1 MKLRYESL
9 GSACVALGASHL
21 ATSRL
26 RFGRRRH
33 GSRMRPCGFHGYAP
47 CPALGRPR
55 STASRARSSL
65 AAAAAE
71 RPSLTASVRL
81 GDDLRRRVP
90 SRFGPRSCGSRAVA
104 PAPLVQRFA
113 YRRAAALLQPW
124 FVCRFHGNAW
134 TCPLEP
140 PSPLSLPFC
149 RCLCRRR
156 PRASRAFRSRP
167 RRHSHLWIH
176 PCPRESVPSS
186 EDAELRPLPVCTL
199 VHRLG
204 ESVLQWAGGSTS
216 PVLNLI
222 HSLIAL

>member
-1 MKLRYESL
+1 MLLRYKLRYTVKLRYESL
-9 GSACVALGASHL
+9 GSACVALGAAHL
-21 ATSRL
+21 ATFRL

-124 FVCRFHGNAW
+124 FVCRFHGDAW
-134 TCPLEP
+134 TCPLKP
-140 PSPLSLPFC
+140 PSPMSLP
-149 RCLCRRR
+149 L
-156 PRASRAFRSRP
+156 
-167 RRHSHLWIH
+167 
-176 PCPRESVPSS
+176 
-186 EDAELRPLPVCTL
+186 PLPL
-199 VHRLG
+199 PPPPSRL
-204 ESVLQWAGGSTS
+204 SCLPLAPS
-216 PVLNLI
+216 PPQPPLDTPVP
-222 HSLIAL
+222 A